1 MSKPTIIDPNLSK
14 LSASVN
20 DRLLSANALMCYRQN
35 SVKIFLRMRGVYLM
49 EEVLEQ
55 VDRQR
60 IVELARNLAD
70 IVSITGEEKEV
81 AEYLGSEFKK
91 LGMQVEYQEVE
102 EGRPNVIGTLK
113 GTGGGATL
121 MFCAHMDHFDN
132 PQETIVEDDRIYGRG
147 LVNMKAAF
155 PCYIEAV
162 AAIQKAGVEL
172 KGDLII
178 SGVVGEIEKAQIGR
192 FQGKSYRGAG
202 VGARYMMD
210 HGVMADMCIIGE
222 PTGLQLQI
230 GNAGLVWARVSVDGK
245 ATKFVL
251 AAAKLAEAIQDW
263 EKEYQR
269 KYKHKFML
277 PTVQIGAIEGG
288 NPFKPGTRPT
298 TDIFVIVKTLPGTP
312 PLAIKRELEAVC
324 EKVRKRA
331 TDILDTRVDLYLSTD
346 GYEIS
351 KGEYVVKAMERAH
364 KTVLGQPVPYAKP
377 IRYGIT
383 SDGSRIAA
391 YGVPS
396 ITYGP
401 GFGTHL
407 VDPTETRAPAE
418 WDTPTGLRRGVGIEN
433 MVNCTKVYALAAL
446 DICNAKKADVAKS

>member
-1 MSKPTIIDPNLSK
+1 M
-14 LSASVN
+14 
-20 DRLLSANALMCYRQN
+20 QQ
-35 SVKIFLRMRGVYLM
+35 
-49 EEVLEQ
+49 VLEQ

-60 IVELARNLAD
+60 IVEIACKLAD
-70 IVSITGEEKEV
+70 TVSITGEEKEV
-81 AEYLGSEFKK
+81 AEYLGSEFER
-91 LGMQVEYQEVE
+91 LGMQVEFQEVE

-113 GTGGGATL
+113 GSGGGATL

-132 PQETIVEDDRIYGRG
+132 PQETVVEDDRIYGRG

-162 AAIQKAGVEL
+162 AALQETGVQL

-178 SGVVGEIEKAQIGR
+178 SGVVGEIEKAQVGR
-192 FQGKSYRGAG
+192 FQGKNYRGAG

-230 GNAGLVWARVSVDGK
+230 GNAGLLWARVSVDGR

-251 AAAKLAEAIQDW
+251 AACKVAQAIQDW

-269 KYKHKFML
+269 KNTHRFML
-277 PTVQIGAIEGG
+277 PTVQIGAIDGG
-288 NPFKPGTRPT
+288 NAFKPGTRPT
-298 TDIFVIVKTLPGTP
+298 TDIFVIVKMLPGAV
-312 PLAIKRELEAVC
+312 PLAIKRDIEQVC
-324 EKVRKRA
+324 ERVRKREP
-331 TDILDTRVDLYLSTD
+331 DILDIGVDLYLTTP

-351 KGEYVVKAMERAH
+351 KREYVVKAMEQAH
-364 KTVLGQPVPYAKP
+364 RTVFNQPVPYAKP

-391 YGVPS
+391 YGVPA

-407 VDPTETRAPAE
+407 VDPTETKAGPE
-418 WDTPTGLRRGVGIEN
+418 WDSPTGVRRGVGIEN
-433 MVNCTKVYALAAL
+433 MVNCTKVYAMAAL
-446 DICNAKKADVAKS
+446 DIVNRKKDDVAKA

>member
-1 MSKPTIIDPNLSK
+1 M
-14 LSASVN
+14 
-20 DRLLSANALMCYRQN
+20 QQ
-35 SVKIFLRMRGVYLM
+35 
-49 EEVLEQ
+49 VLEA

-60 IVELARNLAD
+60 IVEIACKLAD
-70 IVSITGEEKEV
+70 TVSITGEEKEV
-81 AEYLGSEFKK
+81 AEYLGSELER

-113 GTGGGATL
+113 GSGGGPTL

-132 PQETIVEDDRIYGRG
+132 PQETVVEDDRIYGRG

-162 AAIQKAGVEL
+162 AALQKAGVQL

-192 FQGKSYRGAG
+192 FQGKNYRGAG

-230 GNAGLVWARVSVDGK
+230 GNAGLLWARVSVDGR

-251 AAAKLAEAIQDW
+251 AACKVAQAIQEW

-269 KYKHKFML
+269 KNTHRFML
-277 PTVQIGAIEGG
+277 PTVQIGAIDGG
-288 NPFKPGTRPT
+288 NAFKPGTRPT
-298 TDIFVIVKTLPGTP
+298 TDIFVIVKMLPGAV
-312 PLAIKRELEAVC
+312 PLAIKRDIEQVC
-324 EKVRKRA
+324 ERVRRREP
-331 TDILDTRVDLYLSTD
+331 DILDIRVDLYLTTP

-351 KGEYVVKAMERAH
+351 KREYVVKAMEQAH
-364 KTVLGQPVPYAKP
+364 RTVLNQPVPYAKP

-383 SDGSRIAA
+383 SDGARIAA
-391 YGVPS
+391 YGVPA

-407 VDPTETRAPAE
+407 VDPTETKAGPE
-418 WDTPTGLRRGVGIEN
+418 WDSPTGVRRGVGIEN
-433 MVNCTKVYALAAL
+433 MVNCTKVYAMAAL
-446 DICNAKKADVAKS
+446 DIVNRKKDDVAKA

>member
-1 MSKPTIIDPNLSK
+1 M
-14 LSASVN
+14 
-20 DRLLSANALMCYRQN
+20 QQ
-35 SVKIFLRMRGVYLM
+35 
-49 EEVLEQ
+49 VLEQ
-55 VDRQR
+55 VDRNR
-60 IVELARNLAD
+60 IVEMACNLAN

-81 AEYLGSEFKK
+81 AEYLGDQFER

-113 GTGGGATL
+113 GRGGGATL

-132 PQETIVEDDRIYGRG
+132 PQETVVDGDRIYGRG

-162 AAIQKAGVEL
+162 SALQKAGVQL
-172 KGDLII
+172 RGDLII
-178 SGVVGEIEKAQIGR
+178 SGVVGEIEKAQVGR

-230 GNAGLVWARVSVDGK
+230 GNAGLLWARVSVDGK

-251 AAAKLAEAIQDW
+251 AAAKVAQAIQDW

-269 KYKHKFML
+269 KNPHKFML

-298 TDIFVIVKTLPGTP
+298 TDIFVIVKMLPGAV
-312 PLAIKRELEAVC
+312 PLAIKRDIEQVC
-324 EKVRKRA
+324 EKVRKRDS
-331 TDILDTRVDLYLSTD
+331 DILDIRVELYLTTP

-351 KGEYVVKAMERAH
+351 KSEYVVKAMERAH
-364 KTVLGQPVPYAKP
+364 KVVFNQPVPYAKP

-391 YGVPS
+391 YGVPA

-407 VDPTETRAPAE
+407 VDPTETKAGAE
-418 WDTPTGLRRGVGIEN
+418 WDSPTGVRRGVGIDN
-433 MVNCTKVYALAAL
+433 MANCTKVYAMAAL
-446 DICNAKKADVAKS
+446 DICNRKKDEVAKA

>member
-1 MSKPTIIDPNLSK
+1 M
-14 LSASVN
+14 
-20 DRLLSANALMCYRQN
+20 QQ
-35 SVKIFLRMRGVYLM
+35 
-49 EEVLEQ
+49 VLEQ
-55 VDRQR
+55 VNRQR
-60 IVELARNLAD
+60 IVEIACKLAD
-70 IVSITGEEKEV
+70 TVSITGEEKEV
-81 AEYLGSEFKK
+81 AEYLGSELQR

-102 EGRPNVIGTLK
+102 EERPNVIGTLK
-113 GTGGGATL
+113 GSGGGATL

-132 PQETIVEDDRIYGRG
+132 PQETVVEDDRIYGRG

-155 PCYIEAV
+155 PCYIEAI
-162 AAIQKAGVEL
+162 AALQKAGVQL

-192 FQGKSYRGAG
+192 FQGKNYRGAG

-230 GNAGLVWARVSVDGK
+230 GNAGLLWARISVDGK

-251 AAAKLAEAIQDW
+251 AACKVAQAIQDW

-269 KYKHKFML
+269 KNPHKFML
-277 PTVQIGAIEGG
+277 PTVQIGAIDGG
-288 NPFKPGTRPT
+288 NAFKPGTRPT
-298 TDIFVIVKTLPGTP
+298 TDIFVIVKMLPGAV
-312 PLAIKRELEAVC
+312 PLAIKRDIEQVC
-324 EKVRKRA
+324 ERVRKREP
-331 TDILDTRVDLYLSTD
+331 DILDVRVDLYLTTP

-351 KGEYVVKAMERAH
+351 KREYVIKAMEQAH
-364 KTVLGQPVPYAKP
+364 RTVFNQPVPYAKP

-383 SDGSRIAA
+383 SDGARIAA
-391 YGVPS
+391 YGVPA

-407 VDPTETRAPAE
+407 VDPTETKAGAE
-418 WDTPTGLRRGVGIEN
+418 WDSPTGVRRGVGIEN
-433 MVNCTKVYALAAL
+433 MVNCTKVYAMAAL
-446 DICNAKKADVAKS
+446 DIVNRKKDDVAKA

>member
-1 MSKPTIIDPNLSK
+1 M
-14 LSASVN
+14 
-20 DRLLSANALMCYRQN
+20 QQ
-35 SVKIFLRMRGVYLM
+35 
-49 EEVLEQ
+49 VLEQ

-60 IVELARNLAD
+60 IIEIACKLAD
-70 IVSITGEEKEV
+70 TVSITGEEKEV
-81 AEYLGSEFKK
+81 AEYLGGEFER

-113 GTGGGATL
+113 GGGGGATL

-132 PQETIVEDDRIYGRG
+132 PQETVIEDDRIYGRG

-155 PCYIEAV
+155 PCYIESV
-162 AAIQKAGVEL
+162 AALQKAGVKL
-172 KGDLII
+172 KGDLIV

-192 FQGKSYRGAG
+192 FQGKNYRGAG

-230 GNAGLVWARVSVDGK
+230 GNAGLLWARVSVDGK

-251 AAAKLAEAIQDW
+251 AAAKVAQAIQDW

-269 KYKHKFML
+269 KFPHKFML
-277 PTVQIGAIEGG
+277 PTVQIGAIDGG
-288 NPFKPGTRPT
+288 NAFKPGTRPT
-298 TDIFVIVKTLPGTP
+298 TDIFVIVKMLPGAV
-312 PLAIKRELEAVC
+312 PLAIKRDIEQVC
-324 EKVRKRA
+324 ERVRKRES
-331 TDILDTRVDLYLSTD
+331 DILDIRVDLYLTTP

-351 KGEYVVKAMERAH
+351 KSEYVVKAMERAH
-364 KTVLGQPVPYAKP
+364 KTVFNQPVPYAKP

-391 YGVPS
+391 YGVPA

-407 VDPTETRAPAE
+407 VDPTETKAGPE
-418 WDTPTGLRRGVGIEN
+418 WDSPTGIRRGVGIEN
-433 MVNCTKVYALAAL
+433 MVNCTKVYAMAAL
-446 DICNAKKADVAKS
+446 DICNQKKDDVAKG

>member
-1 MSKPTIIDPNLSK
+1 M
-14 LSASVN
+14 
-20 DRLLSANALMCYRQN
+20 QQ
-35 SVKIFLRMRGVYLM
+35 
-49 EEVLEQ
+49 VLEQ
-55 VDRQR
+55 VDRNR
-60 IVELARNLAD
+60 IVEMAYSLANL
-70 IVSITGEEKEV
+70 VSITGEEKEV
-81 AEYLGSEFKK
+81 AEYLGDQFER

-113 GTGGGATL
+113 GSDGGATL

-132 PQETIVEDDRIYGRG
+132 PQETVVDGDRVYGRG

-162 AAIQKAGVEL
+162 AALQKAGVQL
-172 KGDLII
+172 RGDLII

-192 FQGKSYRGAG
+192 FQGKNYRGAG

-230 GNAGLVWARVSVDGK
+230 GNAGLLWARVSVDGK

-251 AAAKLAEAIQDW
+251 AAAKVAQAIQDW

-269 KYKHKFML
+269 KNPHKFML

-298 TDIFVIVKTLPGTP
+298 TDIFVIVKMLPGAV
-312 PLAIKRELEAVC
+312 PLAIKRDIEQVC
-324 EKVRKRA
+324 EKVRKRES
-331 TDILDTRVDLYLSTD
+331 DILDIRVELYLTTP

-351 KGEYVVKAMERAH
+351 KSEYVVKAMERAH
-364 KTVLGQPVPYAKP
+364 KMVFNQPVPYAKP

-391 YGVPS
+391 YGVPA

-407 VDPTETRAPAE
+407 VDPTETKAGAE
-418 WDTPTGLRRGVGIEN
+418 WDSPTGIRRGVGIEN
-433 MVNCTKVYALAAL
+433 MVNCTKVYALAAF
-446 DICNAKKADVAKS
+446 DICNRKKDEVAKA

>member
-1 MSKPTIIDPNLSK
+1 
-14 LSASVN
+14 
-20 DRLLSANALMCYRQN
+20 
-35 SVKIFLRMRGVYLM
+35 M
-49 EEVLEQ
+49 EPQVLEQ

-60 IVELARNLAD
+60 IVELARDLAD
-70 IVSITGEEKEV
+70 IVSITGDEKSV
-81 AEYLGSEFKK
+81 ADYLGSEFEK

-132 PQETIVEDDRIYGRG
+132 PQETVVEDDRIYGRG

-162 AAIQKAGVEL
+162 AAIQKAGVQL
-172 KGDLII
+172 KGDLTI

-192 FQGKSYRGAG
+192 FQGKTYRGAG
-202 VGARYMMD
+202 VGARHMMD

-251 AAAKLAEAIQDW
+251 AAARVAQAIQDW

-269 KYKHKFML
+269 KHPHKFML
-277 PTVQIGAIEGG
+277 PTVRIGAIDGG
-288 NPFKPGTRPT
+288 NAFKPGTRPT
-298 TDIFVIVKTLPGTP
+298 TDIFVIVKMLPGTP
-312 PLAIKRELEAVC
+312 PLALKREIEQVC
-324 EKVRKRA
+324 ENVRKQEP
-331 TDILDTRVDLYLSTD
+331 DILDVRVELYLTTP

-351 KGEYVVKAMERAH
+351 KSEPLVKTMERAH
-364 KTVLGQPVPYAKP
+364 RVVFSEPVPYAKP

-383 SDGSRIAA
+383 SDGSRINA
-391 YGVPS
+391 YGVPA

-407 VDPTETRAPAE
+407 VDPTETKAGEE
-418 WDTPTGLRRGVGIEN
+418 WDSPTGIRRGVGITN
-433 MVNCTKVYALAAL
+433 MVNCTKVYAMAAL
-446 DICNAKKADVAKS
+446 DICNRNKEEVAKTLRNPAT

>member
-1 MSKPTIIDPNLSK
+1 M
-14 LSASVN
+14 
-20 DRLLSANALMCYRQN
+20 QQ
-35 SVKIFLRMRGVYLM
+35 
-49 EEVLEQ
+49 VLEQ

-60 IVELARNLAD
+60 IVEIACNLAD
-70 IVSITGEEKEV
+70 KVSITGEEKEV
-81 AEYLGSEFKK
+81 AEYLGGEFER

-113 GTGGGATL
+113 GSGGGATL

-132 PQETIVEDDRIYGRG
+132 PQETVVDEDRIYGRG

-155 PCYIEAV
+155 PCYMEAV
-162 AAIQKAGVEL
+162 AALQKAGIQL
-172 KGDLII
+172 RGDVII

-192 FQGKSYRGAG
+192 FQGKHYRGAG

-230 GNAGLVWARVSVDGK
+230 GNSGLLWARVSVDGK
-245 ATKFVL
+245 ATKFVI
-251 AAAKLAEAIQDW
+251 AAAKVAQAIQDW

-269 KYKHKFML
+269 KHPHKFML
-277 PTVQIGAIEGG
+277 PTVQIGAIDGG

-298 TDIFVIVKTLPGTP
+298 TDIFVIVKMLPGAV
-312 PLAIKRELEAVC
+312 PLAIKRDIEQVC
-324 EKVRKRA
+324 ERVRKRES
-331 TDILDTRVDLYLSTD
+331 DILDIRVELYLTTP

-351 KGEYVVKAMERAH
+351 KSEYVVKAMERAH
-364 KTVLGQPVPYAKP
+364 KTVFNQPVPYAKP

-407 VDPTETRAPAE
+407 VDPTETKAGAE
-418 WDTPTGLRRGVGIEN
+418 WDTPTGIRRGVGIEN
-433 MVNCTKVYALAAL
+433 MVNCAKVYAMAAL
-446 DICNAKKADVAKS
+446 DICNRKKAEVAKA

>member
-1 MSKPTIIDPNLSK
+1 M
-14 LSASVN
+14 
-20 DRLLSANALMCYRQN
+20 QQ
-35 SVKIFLRMRGVYLM
+35 
-49 EEVLEQ
+49 VLDQ

-60 IVELARNLAD
+60 IVEIACNLAD
-70 IVSITGEEKEV
+70 RVSITGEEKEV
-81 AEYLGSEFKK
+81 AEYLGGEFER

-113 GTGGGATL
+113 GSGGGATL

-132 PQETIVEDDRIYGRG
+132 PQETVVEEDRIYGRG

-155 PCYIEAV
+155 PCYIEAL
-162 AAIQKAGVEL
+162 ASLQKAGVQL
-172 KGDLII
+172 RGDLII

-192 FQGKSYRGAG
+192 FQGRSYRGAG

-230 GNAGLVWARVSVDGK
+230 GNAGLLWARVSVDGK

-251 AAAKLAEAIQDW
+251 AAAKVAQAIQDW

-269 KYKHKFML
+269 KNPHKFML

-298 TDIFVIVKTLPGTP
+298 TDIFIIVKMLPGAV
-312 PLAIKRELEAVC
+312 PLAIKRDIEQVC
-324 EKVRKRA
+324 EKVRKRES
-331 TDILDTRVDLYLSTD
+331 DILDIRVELYLTTP

-351 KGEYVVKAMERAH
+351 RSEYVVKAMERAH
-364 KTVLGQPVPYAKP
+364 KMVFNQPVPYAKP

-391 YGVPS
+391 YGVPA

-407 VDPTETRAPAE
+407 VDPTETKAGAE
-418 WDTPTGLRRGVGIEN
+418 WDSPTGVRRGVGIEN
-433 MVNCTKVYALAAL
+433 MVNCTKVYAMAAL
-446 DICNAKKADVAKS
+446 DICNRKKDEVAKA

>member
-1 MSKPTIIDPNLSK
+1 M
-14 LSASVN
+14 
-20 DRLLSANALMCYRQN
+20 QQ
-35 SVKIFLRMRGVYLM
+35 
-49 EEVLEQ
+49 VLEQ

-60 IVELARNLAD
+60 IVEIACKLAD
-70 IVSITGEEKEV
+70 TVSITGEEKDV
-81 AEYLGSEFKK
+81 AEYLGSEFER

-113 GTGGGATL
+113 GSGGGATL

-132 PQETIVEDDRIYGRG
+132 PQETVVEDDRIYGRG

-162 AAIQKAGVEL
+162 AALQKAGIQL

-192 FQGKSYRGAG
+192 FQGKNYRGAG

-230 GNAGLVWARVSVDGK
+230 GNAGLLWARISVDGR

-251 AAAKLAEAIQDW
+251 AACKVAQAIQDW
-263 EKEYQR
+263 EKEYQ
-269 KYKHKFML
+269 KKNPHKFML
-277 PTVQIGAIEGG
+277 PTVQIGAIDGG
-288 NPFKPGTRPT
+288 NAFKPGTRPT
-298 TDIFVIVKTLPGTP
+298 TDIFVIVKMLPGAV
-312 PLAIKRELEAVC
+312 PLAIKRDIEQVC
-324 EKVRKRA
+324 DRVRKREP
-331 TDILDTRVDLYLSTD
+331 DILDVRVDLYLTTP

-351 KGEYVVKAMERAH
+351 RREYVVKAMEQAH
-364 KTVLGQPVPYAKP
+364 RTVFNQPVPYAKP

-391 YGVPS
+391 YGVPA

-407 VDPTETRAPAE
+407 VDPTETKAGSE
-418 WDTPTGLRRGVGIEN
+418 WDSPSGVRRGVGIEN
-433 MVNCTKVYALAAL
+433 MVNCTKVYAMAAL
-446 DICNAKKADVAKS
+446 DIVNQKKDAVVKA

>member
-1 MSKPTIIDPNLSK
+1 MFIVSPG
-14 LSASVN
+14 SVMVGESFSQN
-20 DRLLSANALMCYRQN
+20 FTLMGEEIRMEQ
-35 SVKIFLRMRGVYLM
+35 SVF
-49 EEVLEQ
+49 EQ

-60 IVELARNLAD
+60 IVELACNLAD
-70 IVSITGEEKEV
+70 IVSITGEEKQV
-81 AEYLGSEFKK
+81 AEYLGSEFAQ

-113 GTGGGATL
+113 GSGGGATL

-132 PQETIVEDDRIYGRG
+132 PQETVVEDDRVYGRG

-162 AAIQKAGVEL
+162 AALQKAGVKL
-172 KGDLII
+172 KGDIII
-178 SGVVGEIEKAQIGR
+178 SGVVGEIEKAQVGR
-192 FQGKSYRGAG
+192 FQGKTYRGAG

-222 PTGLQLQI
+222 PTGLHLQI
-230 GNAGLVWARVSVDGK
+230 GNAGLIWARVSVDGK

-251 AAAKLAEAIQDW
+251 AAAKVAEAIQDW
-263 EKEYQR
+263 ERDYQR

-298 TDIFVIVKTLPGTP
+298 TDIYVIVKTVPGTP

-324 EKVRKRA
+324 DKVRRRES
-331 TDILDTRVDLYLSTD
+331 DILDTRVDLYLSTD

-351 KGEYVVKAMERAH
+351 KSDFVVKAMERAH
-364 KTVLGQPVPYAKP
+364 KLVFGRPVPYSKP

-407 VDPTETRAPAE
+407 VDPTETKAPAE
-418 WDTPTGLRRGVGIEN
+418 WDTPSGVRRGVGIDN
-433 MVNCTKVYALAAL
+433 MVNCTKVYAMAAL
-446 DICNAKKADVAKS
+446 DICNKRKEEVAKS